1 VLPPQAPVATP
12 SLAMNSKRSAQ
23 LLVILSIVYGGTV
36 AVLGLLNSPAIA
48 IVALVGALIVG
59 GLWAV
64 RGVLSRR

>member
-1 VLPPQAPVATP
+1 MATP

-36 AVLGLLNSPAIA
+36 AVLGLLNSSAIA

>member
-1 VLPPQAPVATP
+1 
-12 SLAMNSKRSAQ
+12 
-23 LLVILSIVYGGTV
+23 VILSIVYGGTV